1 VSDLDHQR
9 SAGTGQQAAGAG
21 TKELSIEQHS
31 IDYVPWS
38 ERRGKLWHRA
48 ARPQQLPEQLQ
59 RLRAADAVLLEGPEA
74 EWD

>member
-1 VSDLDHQR
+1 MSDLDHQQ

-38 ERRGKLWHRA
+38 ERRGKRRCGPAIRRLGAGCCGRA
-48 ARPQQLPEQLQ
+48 PPFGGLGELGA
-59 RLRAADAVLLEGPEA
+59 
-74 EWD
+74 